1 MRIFTEKSVAGLL
14 IICFG
19 LMVSAGIV
27 VADDA
32 TTSVTVGNAA
42 PSVNTVEINNSTAIT
57 LTENTTTTVIATSTI
72 SDANGCSE
80 ISNVVADFYRSGVTA
95 ASCDTAGDAND
106 DSCYPR
112 VTCAES
118 SCSGTSAVYTC
129 TFSLQYHADPTDAGT
144 FSEQNWEM
152 TVSAFD
158 GTATSTGTD
167 TEEVNTLNALNV
179 SASIAYGTLAAS
191 ATSST
196 QTATVTNTGNAA
208 IDAQISGTQMTS
220 GGNSIAT
227 SSQQYGTSSVP
238 YESLDFALSAT
249 PTTLELDLAKPTDA
263 SPVITDPTFWG
274 LLVPG
279 GTPAGTYNGTNTF
292 TAISD

>member
-1 MRIFTEKSVAGLL
+1 
-14 IICFG
+14 
-19 LMVSAGIV
+19 MVSGGIAI
-27 VADDA
+27 ADDA

-42 PSVNTVEINNSTAIT
+42 PSVNTVEINSSTAIT
-57 LTENTTTTVIATSTI
+57 LNENTTKTVIATSTI
-72 SDANGCSE
+72 SDANGCAE
-80 ISNVVADFYRSGVTA
+80 LSNVVADFYRSGVTA
-95 ASCDTAGDAND
+95 AGCDTVGEADN

-118 SCSGTSAVYTC
+118 SCSSQDATYTC
-129 TFSLQYHADPTDAGT
+129 TFALQYHADPTDAGA
-144 FSEQNWEM
+144 FSAQNWEM

-179 SASIAYGTLAAS
+179 SATIAYGTLAAS
-191 ATSST
+191 ATSTT
-196 QTATVTNTGNAA
+196 QTATATNTGNAA

-220 GGNSIAT
+220 GLNSIAT
-227 SSQQYGTSSVP
+227 SSQKYGTANVF
-238 YESLDFALSAT
+238 YESLANSLSAT
-249 PTTLELDLAKPTDA
+249 PTTLELDLAKPTTA
-263 SPVITDPTFWG
+263 SPTITDDTFWG

-292 TAISD
+292 TATTD